1 MMWIWLLLLIMSVIV
16 ITVGYYSDI
25 EHGPAPEDGFE
36 SSDGIDF
43 WEDDL

>member
-1 MMWIWLLLLIMSVIV
+1 MMWIWLLLLIMSVVV

-25 EHGPAPEDGFE
+25 DHSDPPESGFE

-43 WEDDL
+43 WENDR

>member
-25 EHGPAPEDGFE
+25 DHAPAEDGFE